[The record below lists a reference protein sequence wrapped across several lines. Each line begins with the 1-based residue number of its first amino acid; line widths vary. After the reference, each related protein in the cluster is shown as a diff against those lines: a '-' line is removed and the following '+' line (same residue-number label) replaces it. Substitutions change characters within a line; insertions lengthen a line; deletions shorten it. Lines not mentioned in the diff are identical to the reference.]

1 MKKIMNICLIICFVF
16 LLTSCEALTHK
27 HIVSENWSHDE
38 QFHWKIT
45 TCNQNRCLIEYTTF
59 EHVDEDHN
67 MVCDICNYQ
76 LIKLELDNV
85 NWLYSDTHH
94 WYLPEGEENFAI
106 VYGYGEHTWNEGVEV
121 ESGTGGY
128 IMEYTCTIC
137 GKKHQEITTI
147 IPPTPVFIDNL
158 SFAIEDKTN
167 ELVKHKTII
176 LANINSSD
184 LSNSISTLFDECI
197 EDLKNAENIFDVKEL
212 ADKCLKDAYDLI
224 PLANGDFDFSNLS
237 DNDKK
242 EILSL
247 LDDYIFRNNLG
258 GVPLSQYY
266 TLNLN
271 STTKEQWIEFFG
283 EEGII
288 CQTPKNEYWDVKE
301 FLSNKYFLK
310 GLCLALPKEE
320 TTNESSIIERIDY
333 SKYEFYNYD
342 LELARKYFAVA
353 MEELAP
359 IYSVAAQYPI
369 ELKLEIAF
377 GSKTAKN
384 EQLFNTLKTNIETAF
399 NDQSVSNG
407 NFVLTVEAWYGEY
420 FGQIYPDKNYN
431 GQFDL
436 SCDKISLS
444 SYDKYMYYNLLSSN
458 PNLSNDLTI
467 NWSIDT
473 NNIEDDCIVYNEY
486 RYSYDALLSLLS
498 SKYTIIDG
506 VFYKVI
512 LPQLESSEL
521 NKLTENIG
529 ENHYIQ
535 LYLGEYSGY
544 HVWFECDGTE
554 VLGYIEIGNYYFE
567 YYGGFELYAYKD
579 GVVKVIDLYNAG
591 ILLDSD
597 IKQIEEYYYYAY
609 DNGII

>member
-1 MKKIMNICLIICFVF
+1 MKKLFILFAVFGCISALVGCNNISDEETCQH
-16 LLTSCEALTHK
+16 SWGEWQYNDEAHWRDYTCG
-27 HIVSENWSHDE
+27 HD
-38 QFHWKIT
+38 
-45 TCNQNRCLIEYTTF
+45 
-59 EHVDEDHN
+59 
-67 MVCDICNYQ
+67 
-76 LIKLELDNV
+76 
-85 NWLYSDTHH
+85 S
-94 WYLPEGEENFAI
+94 PEVA
-106 VYGYGEHTWNEGVEV
+106 GEHTWDDGVEV
-121 ESGTGGY
+121 EGGNGGY
-128 IMEYTCTIC
+128 IMEYTCTVC
-137 GKKHQEITTI
+137 GKKHQETTTI
-147 IPPTPVFIDNL
+147 IPTTSNL
-158 SFAIEDKTN
+158 AFAIEDKTN
-167 ELVKHKTII
+167 ELIKYKNSI
-176 LANINSSD
+176 LAN
-184 LSNSISTLFDECI
+184 LKASIAFVPITSLFDDCI
-197 EDLKNAENIFDVKEL
+197 DKLKNAESICEVNEL
-212 ADKCLKDAYDLI
+212 ADKCLEDVYKFIPTFNGVFDA
-224 PLANGDFDFSNLS
+224 FSFEEV
-237 DNDKK
+237 DKQQ
-242 EILSL
+242 ILPL

-258 GVPLSQYY
+258 GIPLSQYY

-283 EEGII
+283 EEGSI

-301 FLSNKYFLK
+301 FLSNEYFLK
-310 GLCLALPKEE
+310 GLSLALPKEE
-320 TTNESSIIERIDY
+320 TTNESTIFEQIDY

-353 MEELAP
+353 MEELSP
-359 IYSVAAQYPI
+359 IYGASSQYPI
-369 ELKLEIAF
+369 ELELEIAF
-377 GSKTAKN
+377 GSKTAQN
-384 EQLFNTLKTNIETAF
+384 EQLFNTLKTNIEIAF
-399 NDQSVSNG
+399 NDLSVSNG

-436 SCDKISLS
+436 SYDKISGS

-458 PNLSNDLTI
+458 SDLANDLTI

-473 NNIEDDCIVYNEY
+473 NNIEDDCIVYNGY
-486 RYSYDALLSLLS
+486 RFTYDALLSLLS

-579 GVVKVIDLYNAG
+579 GVVKVIDLYNDG
-591 ILLDSD
+591 ILSDSD
-597 IKQIEEYYYYAY
+597 IEQIEEYYYYAY
-609 DNGII
+609 DKGII

>member
-1 MKKIMNICLIICFVF
+1 MNIIKKLLILFAVF
-16 LLTSCEALTHK
+16 GCISALVGCNNTLY
-27 HIVSENWSHDE
+27 EE
-38 QFHWKIT
+38 
-45 TCNQNRCLIEYTTF
+45 TCQ
-59 EHVDEDHN
+59 HSWDD
-67 MVCDICNYQ
+67 
-76 LIKLELDNV
+76 
-85 NWLYSDTHH
+85 
-94 WYLPEGEENFAI
+94 
-106 VYGYGEHTWNEGVEV
+106 GVEV
-121 ESGTGGY
+121 EGGNGGY
-128 IMEYTCTIC
+128 IMEYTCTVC
-137 GKKHQEITTI
+137 GKKRQETTTI
-147 IPPTPVFIDNL
+147 IPTTSNL
-158 SFAIEDKTN
+158 AFAIEDKTN
-167 ELVKHKTII
+167 ELIKYKNSI
-176 LANINSSD
+176 LANVNSNI
-184 LSNSISTLFDECI
+184 LAASITSLFDACI
-197 EDLKNAENIFDVKEL
+197 DEINNADDIASVTEL
-212 ADKCLKDAYDLI
+212 SDKCLKEVYNLI
-224 PLANGDFDFSNLS
+224 PLANGDFDYSWFHEL
-237 DNDKK
+237 DKQK
-242 EILSL
+242 ILSL

-258 GVPLSQYY
+258 GIPLSQYY

-271 STTKEQWIEFFG
+271 STTKEQWTEFFG
-283 EEGII
+283 EEGSI

-301 FLSNKYFLK
+301 FLSNEYFLK
-310 GLCLALPKEE
+310 GLSLALPKEE
-320 TTNESSIIERIDY
+320 TTNESTIFEQIDY

-353 MEELAP
+353 MEELSP
-359 IYSVAAQYPI
+359 IYGASSQYPI
-369 ELKLEIAF
+369 ELELEIAF
-377 GSKTAKN
+377 GSKTAQN
-384 EQLFNTLKTNIETAF
+384 EQLFNTLKTNIEIAF
-399 NDQSVSNG
+399 NDLSVSNG

-436 SCDKISLS
+436 SYDKISGS

-458 PNLSNDLTI
+458 SDLANDLTI

-473 NNIEDDCIVYNEY
+473 NNIEDDCIVYNGY
-486 RYSYDALLSLLS
+486 RFTYDALLSLLS

-567 YYGGFELYAYKD
+567 YDGGFELYAYKD
-579 GVVKVIDLYNAG
+579 GVVKVIDLYNDG

-597 IKQIEEYYYYAY
+597 IEQIEEYYYYAY
-609 DNGII
+609 DKGII